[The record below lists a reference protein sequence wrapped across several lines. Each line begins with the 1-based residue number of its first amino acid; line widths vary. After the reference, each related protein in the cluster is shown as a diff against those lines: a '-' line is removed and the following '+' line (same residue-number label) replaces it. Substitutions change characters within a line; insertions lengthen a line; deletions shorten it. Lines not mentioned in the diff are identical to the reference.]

1 MKSNKSGLSKEV
13 VSSQEVHKVK
23 GDKLYVHVHI
33 IYMIMHYYKVHVI
46 YSYVTLNFF
55 EALC

>member
-13 VSSQEVHKVK
+13 ISSQEVHKVK
-23 GDKLYVHVHI
+23 GKNLYVHAHI
-33 IYMIMHYYKVHVI
+33 NYMIMHYYKVYVI

-55 EALC
+55 EALY